1 MTRTCGIAQLVWA
14 VLWASIYG
22 AAVSAFS
29 CPSVYIP
36 ARTIVIEGASCSFW
50 VKEGR
55 WRSEEGR
62 TLALYKQRCN
72 SKTPYVVSVSS
83 PAENIFA
90 WTEDSY
96 WYLGRRIRL
105 KDCEQH
111 YRASVEEFI
120 LRQKGA
126 SKKVML
132 QYFIKDRLEKKVLA
146 SSGQDRVNDPH
157 LWFKDVNGTV
167 IATARG
173 VSDDS
178 NTTQLRKWSICS
190 TGNLQVV
197 FGNSS
202 RSWLALPQNRWMILL
217 TLTVKALRDAS
228 RGTDG
233 VVHYNEC
240 QAAHWTMVL
249 GVPMF
254 IVTGVVYMVYLGTK
268 CSKSLATNISRRYS
282 TASAIAY
289 QPDRGSDRTKAG
301 GRSNPREGWDRG

>member
-1 MTRTCGIAQLVWA
+1 MNRTSSGNQVLWA
-14 VLWASIYG
+14 VLWTYVCG
-22 AAVSAFS
+22 AVSAFS

-36 ARTIVIEGASCSFW
+36 NRTIVIEGASCSFW

-72 SKTPYVVSVSS
+72 SKTPYVVSISS
-83 PAENIFA
+83 PSENIFA
-90 WTEDSY
+90 WTEESY

-105 KDCEQH
+105 KDCDQH

-120 LRQKGA
+120 LRQKSA
-126 SKKVML
+126 SKVVL

-146 SSGQDRVNDPH
+146 SSGQDRVNDPY

-167 IATARG
+167 IATAKG
-173 VSDDS
+173 ISDDT
-178 NTTQLRKWSICS
+178 NTTLRKWSICS
-190 TGNLQVV
+190 TGNMKVV

-217 TLTVKALRDAS
+217 ALTVKALRDTS

-282 TASAIAY
+282 TASAIA
-289 QPDRGSDRTKAG
+289 
-301 GRSNPREGWDRG
+301 